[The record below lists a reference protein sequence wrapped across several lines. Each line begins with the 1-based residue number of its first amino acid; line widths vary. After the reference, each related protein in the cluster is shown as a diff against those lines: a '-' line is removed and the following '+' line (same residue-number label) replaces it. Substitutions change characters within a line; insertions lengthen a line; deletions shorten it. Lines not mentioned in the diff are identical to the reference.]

1 MVEENNKC
9 RKYAELIRLAFD
21 GELDEKNRGVLDEHV
36 KTCAECAREMHL
48 LELTGK
54 LFDDL
59 PTWEIP
65 RGFNEAVLASMRR
78 ARAAEQAPRPAAVWL
93 KWAAG
98 LTAAAAGIYGAVGI
112 ETLRASLWSFVK
124 NVPFFVADAAAAVA
138 PLLRLTTSLTGTL
151 WTLFTTALNL
161 AGPVGERLAL
171 EQSILIGTLITIV
184 CLYHLLRR
192 ITHAPVRLPVI

>member
-21 GELDEKNRGVLDEHV
+21 GEADEKNRGVLDEHV

-54 LFDDL
+54 LFEDL

-65 RGFNEAVLASMRR
+65 RGFNEAVLASVRR
-78 ARAAEQAPRPAAVWL
+78 ARAAERAHPTAVWL

-98 LTAAAAGIYGAVGI
+98 LTAAAAGIYGAVGV
-112 ETLRASLWSFVK
+112 ETLRSSLWSFVK
-124 NVPFFVADAAAAVA
+124 NGPSFVADAAATVA
-138 PLLRLTTSLTGTL
+138 PLLRLTTSLAGTL
-151 WTLFTTALNL
+151 WTLFTTALDL
-161 AGPVGERLAL
+161 AGPIGERLAL

-184 CLYHLLRR
+184 CLYYLLRR